1 MKRHFVVVGGTRGLG
16 KVFADR
22 AKQQKHVVSVL
33 GRSAANAPNEGSFAC
48 DLGHPEQAASVLDEV
63 RRERGEI
70 DGLAFFQRFRGPG
83 DDWGGELQTSLAAA
97 KTLIE
102 RSATLFK
109 PDGLKSIVLTSS
121 VNAAFIS
128 PKLPVGYHIV
138 KVGICQLAKYYAC
151 TLGELGIRVNA
162 VCPSTFVKPENAEF
176 YKSHPEIVAKLA
188 KVSPLKRMGTADEIV
203 DVLEFLLS
211 EKSSFITGQ
220 ALTVDGGTSLQ
231 WHEHLD
237 N

>member
-22 AKQQKHVVSVL
+22 ASRQQHVVSIL
-33 GRSAANAPNEGSFAC
+33 GRSAKNDPAEGSFTC
-48 DLGHPEQAASVLDEV
+48 DLQQPEQAAAVLDQV

-83 DDWGGELQTSLAAA
+83 DDWGGELQTSLTAA

-102 RSATLFK
+102 RAVPLFK

-128 PKLPVGYHIV
+128 PKLPVGYHIA
-138 KVGICQLAKYYAC
+138 KAGLCQLAKYYAC
-151 TLGELGIRVNA
+151 KLGEFGIRVNA
-162 VCPSTFVKPENAEF
+162 VCPGTFVKPENAEY
-176 YKSHPEIVAKLA
+176 YKSHPDVAAKLA
-188 KVSPLKRMGTADEIV
+188 GVSPLKRMGTADEVV

-211 EKSSFITGQ
+211 EKSSYLTGQ

-231 WHEHLD
+231 WHEHLEP
-237 N
+237 